1 MSTSDEVVM
10 QKKDDNDTLTWWKYE
25 ALRDHLQ
32 GVITRSTESID
43 NDVQALQL
51 KLDQTDNTINTVQT
65 QVTELQ
71 TSI

>member
-10 QKKDDNDTLTWWKYE
+10 QKKDDSETVTWREYE

-32 GVITRSTESID
+32 GVISRSTKSID

-51 KLDQTDNTINTVQT
+51 KLDQTDNTINGANTND
-65 QVTELQ
+65 
-71 TSI
+71 

>member
-10 QKKDDNDTLTWWKYE
+10 QKKDDNDAVTWREYE

-43 NDVQALQL
+43 NDVQAL
-51 KLDQTDNTINTVQT
+51 
-65 QVTELQ
+65 
-71 TSI
+71 